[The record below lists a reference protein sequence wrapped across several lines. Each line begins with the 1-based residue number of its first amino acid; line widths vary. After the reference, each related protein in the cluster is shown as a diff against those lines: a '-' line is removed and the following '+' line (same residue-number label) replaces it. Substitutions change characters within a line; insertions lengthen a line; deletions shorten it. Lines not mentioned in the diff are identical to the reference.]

1 MDDLLSAG
9 HLVQT
14 GVPGFDDLL
23 FGGLPGHHVY
33 LVEGT
38 PGTGKTTLAMQFAME
53 GARAGEKVLYVALSE
68 TASELSAIAAAHE
81 WDLRG
86 ISVFEV
92 SPLEGSIQPDK
103 EYTVF
108 HSDEVEM
115 VQTIRLI
122 LDRVDQE
129 QATRVVIDSLAELR
143 LLSRDTIRYRR
154 QVLALKQYFTKK
166 QVTLLLL
173 DDRTSE
179 ALDRQVHSLVHGVI
193 SLERLSREYGVN
205 RRRLEIVKLRGA
217 DYMEGFHDYVIRRGG
232 IAVFPRLV
240 SAHRDRALQKELVS
254 SNMKGLDELLG
265 GGLDRGSATLVLG
278 PSGCGKTTVSLQYAV
293 AAIGRAEPVAVYTFD
308 EGVSSL
314 LTRGD
319 ALGMDLTGHLRR
331 KKITVQQV
339 NPAELSPGDFAHQVR
354 QSVER
359 DKAQIVIIDSLN
371 GYMTAMPQEQYLSLQ
386 MHELLNYLN
395 EQGVVTILILAQ
407 QGLLGSMQTSIDL
420 SYLADNILLLR
431 FFEAAGRVR
440 RAISVVKKR
449 NSNHEQTIR
458 EFTIGLPEGVSIG
471 RPLSEFQGVLSGL
484 PQFIGDLGSL
494 SKTAAE

>member
-1 MDDLLSAG
+1 MDKLLSAD

-14 GVPGFDDLL
+14 GVPGLDDVL

-33 LVEGT
+33 LIEGT
-38 PGTGKTTLAMQFAME
+38 PGTGKTTLAMQFAVE
-53 GARAGEKVLYVALSE
+53 AARTGEKVLYVALSE
-68 TASELSAIAAAHE
+68 TAQELSAIAAAHG
-81 WDLRG
+81 WDLNG
-86 ISVFEV
+86 IALFEV
-92 SPLEGSIQPDK
+92 TPVEASIQPEQ

-122 LDRVDQE
+122 LERVNQE

-166 QVTLLLL
+166 QVTVLLL
-173 DDRTSE
+173 DDHTSE

-205 RRRLEIVKLRGA
+205 RRRLEVIKLRGA
-217 DYMEGFHDYVIRRGG
+217 DYMQGFHDYVIRRGG
-232 IAVFPRLV
+232 ITVFPRLV
-240 SAHRDRALQKELVS
+240 SAHHHEPVQREVVS
-254 SNMKGLDELLG
+254 SHMKGLDDLLG

-293 AAIGRAEPVAVYTFD
+293 AAIDRAEPVAVYTFD

-319 ALGMDLTGHLRR
+319 ALGMNLTEHLRQ
-331 KKITVQQV
+331 KKVTLQQV
-339 NPAELSPGDFAHQVR
+339 NPAELSPGDFASQVR
-354 QSVER
+354 QSVEQ

-386 MHELLNYLN
+386 MHELLTYLN
-395 EQGVVTILILAQ
+395 QRGVVTILILAQ
-407 QGLLGSMQTSIDL
+407 QGVLGSMQTNIDL
-420 SYLADNILLLR
+420 SYLADNIVLLR

-449 NSNHEQTIR
+449 SSNHEQTIR
-458 EFTIGLPEGVSIG
+458 EFTIGLPDGISIG

-484 PQFIGDLGSL
+484 PQFVGDPEAL
-494 SKTAAE
+494 SKAVK

>member
-1 MDDLLSAG
+1 MKKVLQAG

-14 GVPGFDDLL
+14 GVPGLDDVL
-23 FGGLPGHHVY
+23 FGGFPGDHVY

-38 PGTGKTTLAMQFAME
+38 PGTGKTTLALQFALE
-53 GARAGEKVLYVALSE
+53 AARAGEKVLYVALSE
-68 TASELSAIAAAHE
+68 TASELGAIADSHR
-81 WDLRG
+81 WDLNG
-86 ISVFEV
+86 ISLFEV
-92 SPLEGSIQPDK
+92 IPVEGVLTSSE

-143 LLSRDTIRYRR
+143 LLARDTIRYRR

-166 QVTLLLL
+166 QVTVLLL

-179 ALDRQVHSLVHGVI
+179 ALDLQVHSLVHGVVL
-193 SLERLSREYGVN
+193 LERLSREYGVN
-205 RRRLEIVKLRGA
+205 RRRLEVLKLRGA
-217 DYMEGFHDYVIRRGG
+217 NYMEGFHDYVIQQGG

-240 SAHRDRALQKELVS
+240 ADHHQNSMPKELVS
-254 SNMKGLDELLG
+254 SDMKGLDDLLG

-278 PSGCGKTTVSLQYAV
+278 PSGCGKTTISLKYAV
-293 AAIGRAEPVAVYTFD
+293 AAFGRAEPVAVYTFD
-308 EGVSSL
+308 EGVSSI

-319 ALGMDLTGHLRR
+319 ALGMNLTESLRQ
-331 KKITVQQV
+331 KKVTIQQV
-339 NPAELSPGDFAHQVR
+339 NPAELSPGDFAYRVR
-354 QSVER
+354 QSVEK

-386 MHELLNYLN
+386 MHELLAYLN

-407 QGLLGSMQTSIDL
+407 QGLLGSMQTIVDL
-420 SYLADNILLLR
+420 SYLADNIVLLR

-458 EFTIGLPEGVSIG
+458 EFTIGLPDGVSIG
-471 RPLSEFQGVLSGL
+471 RPLDEFQGVLSGL
-484 PQFIGDLGSL
+484 PQFIGDPGSL
-494 SKTAAE
+494 SKPVN